1 MPITRCFP
9 FCFSFER
16 RKMAMSYNKTLDNI
30 FKKAFGSQYK
40 TKYTKPRQQQVH
52 QKPVIQQKNPPIVEK
67 HTAVQQEVE
76 KPVEQKSIKEKVT
89 KQYDIP
95 KYDKLFL
102 DTFKKFTPKYRDWD
116 VWRDFIILSA
126 CTISNSVDKG
136 HYRVRE
142 DLYLDT
148 IKKYDK
154 ERQMLFPELFAHTV
168 MALELN
174 PEQDFLGHIFMNLQ
188 LGSKSNGQFFTPYHI
203 CELMANMTM
212 SECEKEIKE
221 KGYISVHDSCCG
233 AGATL
238 IAAINCAKHALEN
251 TDINYQQHILVTGQ
265 DIDMVVGLMC
275 YIQISL
281 LGVAGFIKI
290 GNALTEPMSTGDDK
304 GSYWYTPMSYTGK
317 WFLRIFLQNL

>member
-1 MPITRCFP
+1 
-9 FCFSFER
+9 
-16 RKMAMSYNKTLDNI
+16 MSYKKTLDNI

-40 TKYTKPRQQQVH
+40 TKYTKPHQQKATP
-52 QKPVIQQKNPPIVEK
+52 KPVIQQRTVPGVEK
-67 HTAVQQEVE
+67 PTAVQQIVE
-76 KPVEQKSIKEKVT
+76 EPVEQKPAKKKPVEP
-89 KQYDIP
+89 YEIP
-95 KYDKLFL
+95 KHDKLFL
-102 DTFKKFTPKYRDWD
+102 DTFKKFTSKYREWD

-126 CTISNSVDKG
+126 CTISNAVDKE

-174 PEQDFLGHIFMNLQ
+174 SEQDFLGHIFMNLQ
-188 LGSKSNGQFFTPYHI
+188 LGSKSNGQFFTPYHV
-203 CELMANMTM
+203 CQLMASVTLND
-212 SECEKEIKE
+212 CQKEIKK
-221 KGYISVHDSCCG
+221 KGFFSIHDSCCG

-238 IAAINCAKHALEN
+238 IAAINEAKKSLEKIGLN
-251 TDINYQQHILVTGQ
+251 HQQHILVTGQ

-281 LGVAGFIKI
+281 LGVAGFVKI
-290 GNALTEPMSTGDDK
+290 GNAITEPMSDGDDK
-304 GSYWYTPMSYTGK
+304 SCYWYTPIYFTDA
-317 WFLRIFLQNL
+317 WTLRRMFQNL